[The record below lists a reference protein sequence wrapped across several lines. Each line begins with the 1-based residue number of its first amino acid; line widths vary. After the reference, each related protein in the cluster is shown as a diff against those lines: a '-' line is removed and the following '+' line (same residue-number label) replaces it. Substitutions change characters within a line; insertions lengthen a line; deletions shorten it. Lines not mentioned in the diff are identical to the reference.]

1 MQQHSPYPPPDQ
13 GSPTPQG
20 SPPLVPVPTDT
31 DNDHPHDHARPR
43 DPDPAA
49 ASAAAAYDAYASR
62 RTHYDDRAAPPTAY
76 YPGHQ
81 DDPYRAH
88 YAAHPPAHPYHDPY
102 GAPPPAAYPPHYPPR
117 GPPPGY
123 GAYPPAHPRD
133 PYGAARDPYGRP
145 AYGAYPP
152 PRDPYGPPPP
162 PHPDYYGRPPPPP
175 LGAHDYYA
183 RPPPPAH
190 AAASSG
196 YGPSASARSSAEPV
210 PPPVGPPPDPN
221 DLSIPL
227 LYLARSVSHKTFAP
241 LRTQYTHLELRFVN
255 SLLDLAADLHA
266 VSLEHPNLLAGRRR
280 VWITAVGGTDALVA
294 RVRATTDAVLDWREA
309 NDLATLERELA
320 IEERRV
326 VTVREEEAHR
336 RAGRGDE
343 GGQGRSSRDREAEEV
358 EREKGRREIEERERD
373 GGAQV
378 PQSEPDEL
386 NEVLRAVRGE
396 SLSGP
401 ATAAAGLEGLSAPS
415 GEAHEA
421 GADGPRPPPAS
432 GATPQSPSRLSRK
445 RSRHDDQADE
455 DETEEIKE
463 LRRAERKK
471 LEAVCKMARRRC
483 VEASE
488 RDGVPVNDEARAA
501 DDEPQLG
508 ERHKGVWDLFSQ
520 PLDDISPQIQVLM
533 ARAMRDATYPP
544 RLRLYDHPEA
554 LEQLEAA
561 VPWFVTLVRTI
572 KSRYELAAADPPA
585 PLDPP
590 LAGPFASVALDN
602 GI

>member
-1 MQQHSPYPPPDQ
+1 MQHQSPSSRPPDALHPD
-13 GSPTPQG
+13 GSPPAPPQG
-20 SPPLVPVPTDT
+20 SPPLVPVPTD
-31 DNDHPHDHARPR
+31 HDRDLAYAHDQAR
-43 DPDPAA
+43 DPTS

-62 RTHYDDRAAPPTAY
+62 RTHYDDRAPYYPPTHA
-76 YPGHQ
+76 

-88 YAAHPPAHPYHDPY
+88 YAAHPPHHPHPHAYHDPY
-102 GAPPPAAYPPHYPPR
+102 AHAAAPYPSHYPPR
-117 GPPPGY
+117 GY
-123 GAYPPAHPRD
+123 GAYPPPQPH
-133 PYGAARDPYGRP
+133 DPYGRA
-145 AYGAYPP
+145 AYAAYPP
-152 PRDPYGPPPP
+152 PRDPYDAPPPQ
-162 PHPDYYGRPPPPP
+162 HTDYYGRPPLPPA
-175 LGAHDYYA
+175 AHDYYA
-183 RPPPPAH
+183 RPPPPPH
-190 AAASSG
+190 AASSSA
-196 YGPSASARSSAEPV
+196 YGPPTASARSSTEPLA
-210 PPPVGPPPDPN
+210 PPPAAAAGPPPDPN

-227 LYLARSVSHKTFAP
+227 LYLARSVSPKSFAP

-280 VWITAVGGTDALVA
+280 VWITAVGGTDALVQ

-326 VTVREEEAHR
+326 VTVRERERDEADEARR
-336 RAGRGDE
+336 RAERDERGR
-343 GGQGRSSRDREAEEV
+343 RDREVEEV

-373 GGAQV
+373 GVKLSA
-378 PQSEPDEL
+378 QSEPDEL

-396 SLSGP
+396 SLSG
-401 ATAAAGLEGLSAPS
+401 ATAAAGREGQSAPVD
-415 GEAHEA
+415 EAREG
-421 GADGPRPPPAS
+421 GADGSRAPPAS
-432 GATPQSPSRLSRK
+432 GATPQSPSRSSRK
-445 RSRHDDQADE
+445 RSRHNDHAGDDD
-455 DETEEIKE
+455 TEENKE
-463 LRRAERKK
+463 RRRAERKK

-483 VEASE
+483 VDASL
-488 RDGVPVNDEARAA
+488 RDGVPVNDETRAV

-508 ERHKGVWDLFSQ
+508 ERHKGVWDLFGQ

-561 VPWFVTLVRTI
+561 VPWFVTLLQTI

-590 LAGPFASVALDN
+590 LAGPFATVALEN
-602 GI
+602 GV